1 MTDEEATR
9 ALLHMTQIWWQREL
23 PDPTLQVWKREIA
36 PRDFET
42 AMATINTL
50 GRQKDFWPSFA
61 EFAKVYVELAPQ
73 LSTPRNLEFI
83 EHADGSVTCLL
94 YTSPSPR
101 DS

>member
-1 MTDEEATR
+1 MTDEEATK
-9 ALLHMTQIWWQREL
+9 ALLHLTQIWWQREL

-83 EHADGSVTCLL
+83 HHDDGSVT
-94 YTSPSPR
+94 R
-101 DS
+101 IVDGVVVN